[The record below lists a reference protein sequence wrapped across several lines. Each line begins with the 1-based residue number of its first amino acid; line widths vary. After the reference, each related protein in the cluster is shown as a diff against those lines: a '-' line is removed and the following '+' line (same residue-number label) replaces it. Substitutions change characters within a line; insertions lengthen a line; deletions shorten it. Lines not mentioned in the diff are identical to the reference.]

1 MKQAVL
7 RRTCRGA
14 ALVGDTAAVVSR
26 CVLSSIERN
35 NDRYVPEVADDAL
48 HHGRHVS
55 NKGGCSPI
63 IIIINLYDYGDISA
77 NPARPVE

>member
-26 CVLSSIERN
+26 CVLSSI
-35 NDRYVPEVADDAL
+35 VPEVADDAL